1 MDTTKTN
8 VTAFFE
14 AYARA
19 LSENDLD
26 ALADCYHYPSLA
38 VTRLGCQAI
47 DSPDTTRDFFAQNAR
62 AYHERDIHAVRIAR
76 VRATYDQDGLWVGF
90 ADLENVSD
98 AAGLVGVEH
107 NAYQLVLVDEHW
119 RIAVTTPLDAR

>member
-1 MDTTKTN
+1 MDTTQTD

-14 AYARA
+14 AYAQA
-19 LSENDLD
+19 LTEIDLD

-47 DSPDTTRDFFAQNAR
+47 DSPDTTRDFFAQNGR
-62 AYHERDIHAVRIAR
+62 AYHERGIQSVRIVR
-76 VRATYDQDGLWVGF
+76 VRASYDQQGLWVGF
-90 ADLENVSD
+90 ADLENLD
-98 AAGLVGVEH
+98 NAGGLVGVEH
-107 NAYQLVLVDEHW
+107 NAYQLVLVDGW